1 MISIKKYSTK
11 YISLI
16 AFVVVYFV
24 GINISIAQN
33 NPTVLPKDSVASDSL
48 RFPFVNTKTG
58 GLYLNNP
65 KNAKETVEYDSKSN
79 SYIFTNK
86 IGEYNISNPYLM
98 NRKEYSD
105 FILNKSMQEYFKQ
118 KSDAMDPKKKKKSG
132 SDNLLPQFTIDSKF
146 FETIFG
152 GNTIEIIPQGFASI
166 DLGMLYQ
173 NIDNPQIPEEN
184 RSNLNFN
191 FDQRIQ
197 LSVIGKI
204 GKKLRLQTNYDTQA
218 TFNFQNQMKLEFT
231 GNDDDIVK
239 KIELGNVSLPVN
251 SSLIQGA
258 QSLFGVKTK
267 LQFGKTTV
275 TGVFSEQ
282 KSQTKTVTS
291 EGGATVNE
299 FEFYIDKYEANK
311 HYFFSQYFFDNYDVA
326 KKDYPFINSGINVT
340 RIEVWTTNRKAETE
354 NVRNIVGMMDLGE
367 SNPYNPN
374 VNPTGGSTYPDNAN
388 NSIDPKN
395 LPPGIRDISQV
406 ASSMPSGLNESS
418 DYVVL
423 ENARKLSPNEFT
435 FDPKLGHLS
444 LNQSLN
450 ADEVLGIAFQY
461 TVNGKTYQVGEF
473 SNDGIE
479 APQNIVVKLL
489 KSTITDVKLPTWDLM
504 MKNIY
509 AMGAY
514 QVSSEDFRLD
524 ILYANDKT
532 GVPLNYLSDSPVKDQ
547 ILLTVFNLDR
557 LNKNGDP
564 QPDGYFDFL
573 NGITIDS
580 KNGKIIFPSAQ
591 PFGEY
596 LRQKLAGDAAA
607 IDKYVFQELYDSTL
621 FVAQQQTQKNKFLL
635 KGKYKSEGGGG
646 IPLGAINVPRGSVKV
661 TSGGRTLTEGVD
673 YTVDYQ
679 LGRVKIINENII
691 ASGAPV
697 SVSLE
702 NNSAF
707 SLQTR
712 RFMGLNIE
720 HKFSDKFVM
729 GANILNLKEKP
740 LTQKVSYG
748 VEPVNNTVFGVNA
761 TFSDEAPYLSDFAS
775 AISFADSKVKSNIS
789 VTGEFAYLMPGSP
802 SGIDVTG
809 GSTSYIDD
817 FESAQILMD
826 IKSVSQWALASV
838 PQDPTLFPEAS
849 IEGIGSGIN
858 RANFSW
864 YIIDPLFYGN
874 SSITPQHIKD
884 DKEQLSQNSV
894 RRVYINEVFPET
906 EVPIG
911 SPTIIPMFDIAFYP
925 RERGMYNFDSNG
937 SNINADGTFNNPK
950 DRWGGI
956 TRALTTSNF
965 EESNIE
971 FLQIWM
977 MDPFEENST
986 STGGDFYFN
995 LGSVS
1000 EDILRDGRKSF
1011 ENGIPAD
1018 GNKNDLIETEWGLVP
1033 KNQSLLYSFDNNDD
1047 AVVAQDV
1054 GFNGMNSTDEANFY
1068 TDYMNKIKN
1077 VVTDAKAIGDINKDP
1092 ASDDFHHF
1100 RGTDFDNNKVSI
1112 LSRYKNYNG
1121 VEGNSRPASKSPESY
1136 PTAATTLP
1144 DVEDLNKDQSM
1155 NRTEA
1160 YFQYKLHLHPDM
1172 GIGDSYIVDKK
1183 VRSVLLA
1190 NGKRKNVTWYQFKIP
1205 LSQPEKT
1212 VGGISDFR
1220 SIRFVRMFM
1229 HNFEDSTIVR
1239 MAKLEF
1245 IRGEW
1250 RRYSKIFRDDIDEP
1264 IDGSANNN
1272 ITTFEVSAVN
1282 LEENS
1287 NRTPIPYVT
1296 PPGIEREKLF
1306 NQTQVQQQNE
1316 QSLSFIVNKLASG
1329 ESRSAFK
1336 NISIDL
1342 RRYSTL
1348 KMFAH
1353 LESRET
1359 STAVD
1364 DGELK
1369 LVIRMGS
1376 DFGDNYYQYSIPL
1389 KVTPWGSIINTDIW
1403 PLENE
1408 LNLDFTKW
1416 ENIKLDRNNTNA
1428 DRTRLFEKPDGKN
1441 SVGIKGN
1448 PSMANIRSIVIGI
1461 ESDENTVGERSA
1473 EMWVNEL
1480 RLSGFD
1486 ERGGWAA
1493 STSVNANFADL
1504 ADVSFSGSMSTIG
1517 FGSLEKGVSERA
1529 NEDVKRYDLATN
1541 VNIGK
1546 FAPNRW
1552 GLNIPMYYTQ
1562 SETFKDPE
1570 FDPLN
1575 PDITLKKSLESITD
1589 EAVKEE
1595 RLKMAQDHTKRT
1607 SLSFTNVRKERK
1619 GKDKPKIYDIENLSL
1634 SYSQSKTEHTNVNTE
1649 YFIDNTYK
1657 AGIQYNFNSKP
1668 KNYKPFKNWKFAKSS
1683 SWLNLIENTNIYLF
1697 PSKLSFQTDLSRRYN
1712 TEKYRNIESPD
1723 LKIDPLYN
1731 KNFMMNYG
1739 YAFTFDLTKNL
1750 KIDLTTRANN
1760 IVDEPFGAI
1769 DTSEKKDTIWT
1780 NVLAF
1785 GRPTHFHQRFNIGY
1799 KLPLKDI
1806 PALKWID
1813 VNFKYS
1819 ADFDW
1824 RAGSLAN
1831 RTVDLNLGNDLQNSN
1846 TVQFNGKLNFK
1857 KLYRQLGL
1865 KNGSSSKNRKSRKPG
1880 AKSSAKKSTSSAWDI
1895 PVGIITMVKD
1905 VTLSYSENNGTF
1917 LPGYLPEVGF
1927 FGQQNYNGGMAPSLA
1942 FMFGDQTDIRQ
1953 TAVLNG
1959 WLTTDTKLNTPY
1971 TNKHVEKISFK
1982 STLEPLPEL
1991 RIDLTATRNY
2001 SISHSEFFRY
2011 VDTDVPVD
2019 GFYSQNPFQN
2029 GNFNITFFT
2038 LFTSFSKSEQND
2050 SKTFNSLRANRQIVS
2065 NRLATDHYGN
2075 GSIPVDPETGY
2086 AKGFG
2091 PNSQQVLIPSF
2102 LAAYSGQ
2109 DASGISMSA
2118 TRDIPIPNWNITYNG
2133 LMRIDWFKSNFKNFT
2148 IGHGYRSAYSINAF
2162 TTNLQYSTDSDVTDK
2177 SGNFI
2182 GEYIYSNINLIE
2194 QFSPLI
2200 RIDMDFNT
2208 NISIKSEIKK
2218 DRTINLSMD
2227 NNMVTEVLGDEYIVG
2242 FGYRIKDLKF
2252 VIRSKG
2258 RKKTIKSDLNLKV
2271 DVSYRKNR
2279 TFIRDLNDSNTQV
2292 TGGQNMTSIKGS
2304 ADYALSKRL
2313 TLKVYYDQNVTK
2325 YALSTAFPTSNSRFG
2340 FSMRFNLGN

>member
-1 MISIKKYSTK
+1 LSLKLKYTTN
-11 YISLI
+11 YISLLFI
-16 AFVVVYFV
+16 VLVFFV
-24 GINISIAQN
+24 GFNSLHAQN
-33 NPTVLPKDSVASDSL
+33 VPTKFQADSVASDTL
-48 RFPFVNTKTG
+48 IYPFVNTKTG
-58 GLYLNNP
+58 GLYLNYP
-65 KNAKETVEYDSKSN
+65 KNVKETVIYDTKSN
-79 SYIFTNK
+79 SYISTKK

-105 FILNKSMQEYFKQ
+105 YVLNKSMQEYFRQ
-118 KSDAMDPKKKKKSG
+118 KSDALDPKKKKRNG

-184 RSNLNFN
+184 RSNFNFN

-267 LQFGKTTV
+267 LQFGKTTI

-282 KSQTKTVTS
+282 KSQTKTITS

-299 FEFYIDKYEANK
+299 FEFYIDNYEANK
-311 HYFFSQYFFDNYDVA
+311 HYFFSQYFFENYDIA
-326 KKDYPFINSGINVT
+326 IKDYPFINSGVNIT
-340 RIEVWTTNRKAETE
+340 RIEVWITNRKSETE

-374 VNPTGGSTYPDNAN
+374 VTPTGSPYPDNES
-388 NSIDPKN
+388 NSLDPKN
-395 LPPGIRDISQV
+395 LPSGVRDISKV
-406 ASSMPSGLNESS
+406 PSAMASLGLSESS

-423 ENARKLSPNEFT
+423 ENARKLTQNEFK
-435 FDPKLGHLS
+435 FDPRLGYIS

-461 TVNGKTYQVGEF
+461 THNGKTYQVGEF

-479 APQNIVVKLL
+479 SPQNIVVKLL

-514 QVSSEDFRLD
+514 QVSPDNFRLD

-532 GVPLNYLSDSPVKDQ
+532 GVPLNYLDDSPVKDK
-547 ILLTVFNLDR
+547 ILLSVFNLDR

-591 PFGEY
+591 PFGKY
-596 LRQKLAGDAAA
+596 LKSKLAGDAAA
-607 IDKYVFQELYDSTL
+607 IDKYVFQELYDSTK
-621 FVAQQQTQKNKFLL
+621 FVAQQQTRKNKFLL

-661 TSGGRTLTEGVD
+661 TSSGRTLVEGVD

-679 LGRVKIINENII
+679 LGRVKIINDNLTS
-691 ASGAPV
+691 SGAPV
-697 SVSLE
+697 QVSLE

-729 GANILNLKEKP
+729 EANMLNLKEKP

-748 VEPVNNTVFGVNA
+748 VEPVNNTVFGVSA

-775 AISFADSKVKSNIS
+775 MISFADRKVKSNIS

-826 IKSVSQWALASV
+826 IKSVSQWQLAST
-838 PQDPTLFPEAS
+838 PNDPSLFTEAS
-849 IEGIGSGIN
+849 IEGIGNGIN
-858 RANFSW
+858 RAKFSW
-864 YIIDPLFYGN
+864 YIIDPLFYGS
-874 SSITPQHIKD
+874 SSITPKHIQD
-884 DKEQLSQNSV
+884 DKDQLSSNSV

-911 SPTIIPMFDIAFYP
+911 SPTIIPMFDLAYYP
-925 RERGMYNFDSNG
+925 QERGMYNFDDIDVNT
-937 SNINADGTFNNPK
+937 DGTLRNPEA
-950 DRWGGI
+950 RWGGI

-971 FLQIWM
+971 YIQIWM
-977 MDPFEENST
+977 MDPFEEDPTN
-986 STGGDFYFN
+986 TGGDLYFN

-1018 GNKNDLIETEWGLVP
+1018 GNENDLIKTEWGFVP

-1047 AVVAQDV
+1047 AVLAQDI
-1054 GFNGMNSTDEANFY
+1054 GFNGMNSDKEATFY
-1068 TDYMNKIKN
+1068 TSYMNKVAG
-1077 VVTDAKAIGDINKDP
+1077 VVTDVNALADINNDP

-1100 RGTDFDNNKVSI
+1100 RGTDFDRDHVSI

-1121 VEGNSRPASKSPESY
+1121 VEGNSKPASKSPESY
-1136 PTAATTLP
+1136 PTASTTLP
-1144 DVEDLNKDQSM
+1144 DVEDLNKDQSLS
-1155 NRTEA
+1155 RTES
-1160 YFQYKLHLHPDM
+1160 YFQYKLKLDPNKM
-1172 GIGDSYIVDKK
+1172 EIGDSYIVDKK
-1183 VRSVLLA
+1183 VRNVLLA
-1190 NGKRKNVTWYQFKIP
+1190 NGKRKDVTWYQIKIP

-1212 VGGISDFR
+1212 IGGISDFR
-1220 SIRFVRMFM
+1220 SIRFIRMFM
-1229 HNFEDSTIVR
+1229 HGFKDSTIVR

-1250 RRYSKIFRDDIDEP
+1250 RRYNKMFDDDE
-1264 IDGSANNN
+1264 DKDFGMS
-1272 ITTFEVSAVN
+1272 TGTKFEVSAVN

-1296 PPGIEREKLF
+1296 PPGIDREKLF
-1306 NQTQVQQQNE
+1306 NQTQVQEQNE
-1316 QSLSFIVNKLASG
+1316 QSLSFIVDSLAPG

-1342 RRYSTL
+1342 RRYKTL

-1353 LESRET
+1353 LESREN
-1359 STAVD
+1359 STNVT

-1389 KVTPWGSIINTDIW
+1389 KVTPWGARIDSDIW
-1403 PLENE
+1403 PSENE
-1408 LNLDFTKW
+1408 LNLDFSKW
-1416 ENIKLDRNNTNA
+1416 EDVKLERNNNKQ
-1428 DRTRLFEKPDGKN
+1428 DRTRLYEKSDGKN
-1441 SVGIKGN
+1441 FVAIKGN
-1448 PSMANIRSIVIGI
+1448 PSMANIRSIVIGV
-1461 ESDENTVGERSA
+1461 ESDENTVGARYA
-1473 EMWVNEL
+1473 ELWVNEL

-1486 ERGGWAA
+1486 ERSGWAA
-1493 STSVNANFADL
+1493 AATVNANFADL
-1504 ADVSFSGSMSTIG
+1504 ADISLSGSMSTIG

-1529 NEDVKRYDLATN
+1529 NENVKRYDLATN
-1541 VNIGK
+1541 VNLGK
-1546 FAPNRW
+1546 FAPRRW
-1552 GLNIPMYYTQ
+1552 GLNVPMYYTQ

-1570 FDPLN
+1570 YDPLN
-1575 PDITLKKSLESITD
+1575 PDITLQKSLESISNESD
-1589 EAVKEE
+1589 KQKL
-1595 RLKMAQDHTKRT
+1595 LKIARDHTKRT
-1607 SLSFTNVRKERK
+1607 SVSFTNVRKERK
-1619 GKDKPKIYDIENLSL
+1619 GKGKPKIYDIENLSL
-1634 SYSQSKTEHTNVNTE
+1634 SYSQSKTEHTDVSTE

-1668 KNYKPFKNWKFAKSS
+1668 KNHKPFKNWKFAKSS
-1683 SWLNLIENTNIYLF
+1683 EWLNIIENTNIYLF
-1697 PSKLSFQTDLSRRYN
+1697 PSKLSFQTDMSRRYN
-1712 TEKYRNIESPD
+1712 TEKYRNIESPM

-1731 KNFMMNYG
+1731 KNFMMNYA

-1750 KIDLTTRANN
+1750 KIDLNTRANN

-1769 DTSEKKDTIWT
+1769 DTGEKRDSVWT
-1780 NVLAF
+1780 NVMSF
-1785 GRPTHFHQRFNIGY
+1785 GRPTHFHQSFNVGY
-1799 KLPLKDI
+1799 KLPLQDI

-1824 RAGSLAN
+1824 QAGSLAN
-1831 RTVDLNLGNDLQNSN
+1831 RTASLNLGNNLQNSN
-1846 TVQFNGKLNFK
+1846 TVQVNGKLNFK
-1857 KLYRQLGL
+1857 KLYRQLGIG
-1865 KNGSSSKNRKSRKPG
+1865 KKSSSKNRKSRKPG
-1880 AKSSAKKSTSSAWDI
+1880 AKKVTKSSSSAWDI
-1895 PVGIITMVKD
+1895 PVGVITMLKD
-1905 VTLSYSENNGTF
+1905 ITLSYSENNGTF

-1927 FGQQNYNGGMAPSLA
+1927 FGQQNYNGGMAPSLG

-1971 TNKHVEKISFK
+1971 TETHVEKISFK

-1991 RIDLTATRNY
+1991 RIDLTANRNY
-2001 SISHSEFFRY
+2001 AISHSEFFRY
-2011 VDTDVPVD
+2011 VKTDVPQE
-2019 GFYSQNPFQN
+2019 GFYSQNPYQN
-2029 GNFNITFFT
+2029 GNFNITYFT
-2038 LFTSFSKSEQND
+2038 LFTSFSKSEEND
-2050 SKTFNSLRANRQIVS
+2050 SKTFNSLRNNRQIVS
-2065 NRLATDHYGN
+2065 NRLATEHYGN
-2075 GSIPVDPETGY
+2075 NPIPVDPETGY
-2086 AKGFG
+2086 AKGYG

-2102 LAAYSGQ
+2102 LAAYSGEN
-2109 DASGISMSA
+2109 ANSITMSA
-2118 TRDIPIPNWNITYNG
+2118 TRDIPIPNWNVTYNG
-2133 LMRIDWFKSNFKNFT
+2133 LMRIGWFKTHFKNFT
-2148 IGHGYRSAYSINAF
+2148 LAHGYRSAYSINSF
-2162 TTNLQYSTDSDVTDK
+2162 TTNLQYTPHSDITDK
-2177 SGNFI
+2177 SGNYI
-2182 GEYIYSNINLIE
+2182 GEYIYSNINIIE
-2194 QFSPLI
+2194 AFSPLI
-2200 RIDMDFNT
+2200 RVDMDLNNNMSF
-2208 NISIKSEIKK
+2208 KSEVKK
-2218 DRTINLSMD
+2218 DRTVNLSMD
-2227 NNMVTEVLGDEYIVG
+2227 NNMVTEILGNEYIFG

-2252 VIRSKG
+2252 IIRSKG
-2258 RKKTIKSDLNLKV
+2258 RRRTIKSDLNLKF
-2271 DVSYRKNR
+2271 DVSYRMNR
-2279 TFIRDLNDSNTQV
+2279 TFIRDLNEDNTQV
-2292 TGGQNMTSIKGS
+2292 TGGQNMTSIKAS

-2313 TLKVYYDQNVTK
+2313 TLKLYYDQNLTK
-2325 YALSTAFPTSNSRFG
+2325 YALSTAFPTSNIRFG

>member
-1 MISIKKYSTK
+1 M
-11 YISLI
+11 
-16 AFVVVYFV
+16 FFV
-24 GINISIAQN
+24 GLNSLNAQN
-33 NPTVLPKDSVASDSL
+33 VPTKAQTDSVASDTL
-48 RFPFVNTKTG
+48 IYPFVNTKTG

-65 KNAKETVEYDSKSN
+65 KNAKETVDYDTKSN

-105 FILNKSMQEYFKQ
+105 YVLNKSMQEYFKQ
-118 KSDAMDPKKKKKSG
+118 KSDALDPKKKKQSG

-152 GNTIEIIPQGFASI
+152 GNTIEIIPQGYASI

-231 GNDDDIVK
+231 GNEDDIVK

-282 KSQTKTVTS
+282 KSQTKTITS
-291 EGGATVNE
+291 EGGSTVNE
-299 FEFYIDKYEANK
+299 FEFYIDNYEANK
-311 HYFFSQYFFDNYDVA
+311 HYYFSQYFFDNYDVA
-326 KKDYPFINSGINVT
+326 VKDYPFINSGINIT

-374 VNPTGGSTYPDNAN
+374 VTPSGSPFPDNES
-388 NSIDPKN
+388 NSLNPAS
-395 LPPGIRDISQV
+395 LPAGVRDISQV
-406 ASSMPSGLNESS
+406 PSAMSSIGLNESS

-423 ENARKLSPNEFT
+423 ENARKLTPNEFK
-435 FDPKLGHLS
+435 FDPRLGYIS

-461 TVNGKTYQVGEF
+461 TYNGKTYQVGEF

-514 QVSSEDFRLD
+514 QVSPDDFRLD

-532 GVPLNYLSDSPVKDQ
+532 GVPLNYLDDSPVKDQ

-580 KNGKIIFPSAQ
+580 KNGKIIFPAAQ
-591 PFGEY
+591 PFGKY
-596 LRQKLAGDAAA
+596 LENKLAGDAAA
-607 IDKYVFQELYDSTL
+607 IDKYVFQELYDSTK
-621 FVAQQQTQKNKFLL
+621 FVAQQQTRKNKFLL
-635 KGKYKSEGGGG
+635 KGKYKAEGGGG

-661 TSGGRTLTEGVD
+661 TSGGRTLVEGVD

-679 LGRVKIINENII
+679 LGRVKVINENLT

-720 HKFSDKFVM
+720 HKFNDKFVM
-729 GANILNLKEKP
+729 EANILNLKEKP

-748 VEPVNNTVFGVNA
+748 VEPVNNTVFGASA

-775 AISFADSKVKSNIS
+775 MISFADRKVKSNIS

-817 FESAQILMD
+817 FESAQITMD
-826 IKSVSQWALASV
+826 IKSVSQWQLAST
-838 PQDPTLFPEAS
+838 PNDPTLFPEAS
-849 IEGIGSGIN
+849 IEGIGNGIN
-858 RANFSW
+858 RARFSW
-864 YIIDPLFYGN
+864 YIIDPLFYG
-874 SSITPQHIKD
+874 SSAITPKHIQD
-884 DKEQLSQNSV
+884 DKDQLSQNSV

-911 SPTIIPMFDIAFYP
+911 SPTIIPMFDLAYYP
-925 RERGMYNFDSNG
+925 QERGMYNFDDT
-937 SNINADGTFNNPK
+937 NINPDGTLQKPE

-971 FLQIWM
+971 YIQIWM
-977 MDPFEENST
+977 MDPFAEDPNN
-986 STGGDFYFN
+986 TGGDLYFN
-995 LGSVS
+995 LGSIS

-1018 GNKNDLIETEWGLVP
+1018 GNTNDLIETEWGLVP

-1047 AVVAQDV
+1047 AVLVQDI
-1054 GFNGMNSTDEANFY
+1054 GFNGMNSTKEASFY
-1068 TDYMNKIKN
+1068 SAYMNKITGI
-1077 VVTDAKAIGDINKDP
+1077 VTDANALADINNDP
-1092 ASDDFHHF
+1092 ATDDFHHF
-1100 RGTDFDNNKVSI
+1100 RGTDFDNNQVSI

-1121 VEGNSRPASKSPESY
+1121 VEGNSKPASKSPESY
-1136 PTAATTLP
+1136 PTASTTLP
-1144 DVEDLNKDQSM
+1144 DVEDLNKDQSLS
-1155 NRTEA
+1155 RTES
-1160 YFQYKLHLHPDM
+1160 YFQYKLKLDPTNM
-1172 GIGDSYIVDKK
+1172 EIGESYIVDKK
-1183 VRSVLLA
+1183 ESSVLLA
-1190 NGKRKNVTWYQFKIP
+1190 NGKRKPVIWYQFKIP

-1212 VGGISDFR
+1212 IGGIADFR
-1220 SIRFVRMFM
+1220 SIRFIRMFM
-1229 HNFEDSTIVR
+1229 HGFKDSTVVR

-1250 RRYSKIFRDDIDEP
+1250 RRYNKMFDDDE
-1264 IDGSANNN
+1264 DLDFGM
-1272 ITTFEVSAVN
+1272 TGTKYEVSAVN

-1296 PPGIEREKLF
+1296 PPGIDREKLF

-1316 QSLSFIVNKLASG
+1316 QSLSFIVDSLAPG

-1336 NISIDL
+1336 NISVDL
-1342 RRYSTL
+1342 RRYKTL

-1353 LESRET
+1353 LESREH
-1359 STAVD
+1359 SAAVT

-1369 LVIRMGS
+1369 LVVRMGS

-1389 KVTPWGSIINTDIW
+1389 KVTPWGARIDTDIW
-1403 PLENE
+1403 PSENE

-1416 ENIKLDRNNTNA
+1416 EDIKLERNSNNS
-1428 DRTRLFEKPDGKN
+1428 DRTKLFERPDGKN
-1441 SVGIKGN
+1441 FVAVKGN
-1448 PSMANIRSIVIGI
+1448 PSMANIRSIVIGL
-1461 ESDENTVGERSA
+1461 ESSDNTIGARSA
-1473 EMWVNEL
+1473 ELWVNEL
-1480 RLSGFD
+1480 RLTGFD

-1493 STSVNANFADL
+1493 AATVNANFADL

-1541 VNIGK
+1541 VNLGK
-1546 FAPNRW
+1546 FAPQRW

-1562 SETFKDPE
+1562 TETFKDPE
-1570 FDPLN
+1570 YNPLN
-1575 PDITLKKSLESITD
+1575 PDITLQKSLENVSSESD
-1589 EAVKEE
+1589 KQKL
-1595 RLKMAQDHTKRT
+1595 LKIAQDHTKRT
-1607 SLSFTNVRKERK
+1607 SVSFTNVRKERK
-1619 GKDKPKIYDIENLSL
+1619 GKKKPKIYDVENLSV
-1634 SYSQSKTEHTNVNTE
+1634 SYSQSKTEHTDVNTE

-1683 SWLNLIENTNIYLF
+1683 EWLNLVENTNVYLF
-1697 PSKLSFQTDLSRRYN
+1697 PSKLSFQTDMSRRYN
-1712 TEKYRNIESPD
+1712 TEKYRNIESPQ

-1731 KNFMMNYG
+1731 KNFMMNYA
-1739 YAFTFDLTKNL
+1739 YSFTFDLTKNL
-1750 KIDLTTRANN
+1750 KIDLSTRANN

-1769 DTSEKKDTIWT
+1769 DTGEKRDTIWT
-1780 NVLAF
+1780 NVMSF

-1799 KLPLKDI
+1799 KLPLQDI

-1824 RAGSLAN
+1824 QAGSLAN
-1831 RTVDLNLGNDLQNSN
+1831 RTEDLNLGNNLQNSN
-1846 TVQFNGKLNFK
+1846 TVQLNGKLNFK
-1857 KLYRQLGL
+1857 KLYSQLGIG
-1865 KNGSSSKNRKSRKPG
+1865 KKSSSKNRKSRKPG
-1880 AKSSAKKSTSSAWDI
+1880 AKTTAKPTSSAWDI
-1895 PVGIITMVKD
+1895 PVGILTMIKD
-1905 VTLSYSENNGTF
+1905 VTMSYSENNGTF

-1927 FGQQNYNGGMAPSLA
+1927 FGQQNYNGRMAPSLG

-1971 TNKHVEKISFK
+1971 TETHVEKISFK

-1991 RIDLTATRNY
+1991 RIDLTASRNY
-2001 SISHSEFFRY
+2001 AISHSEFYRY
-2011 VDTDVPVD
+2011 VKTDVPQE
-2019 GFYSQNPFQN
+2019 GFYSQNPYQN

-2038 LFTSFSKSEQND
+2038 LLTSFSKSEEYE
-2050 SKTFNSLRANRQIVS
+2050 SKTFNSLRANRQVVS
-2065 NRLATDHYGN
+2065 NRLATDYYGDN
-2075 GSIPVDPETGY
+2075 PIPVDPETGY
-2086 AKGFG
+2086 AKGYG

-2109 DASGISMSA
+2109 DASSITMSA
-2118 TRDIPIPNWNITYNG
+2118 TRDIPIPNWNVTYNG
-2133 LMRIDWFKSNFKNFT
+2133 LMRIGWFKTNFKNFT
-2148 IGHGYRSAYSINAF
+2148 IAHGYRSAYSINSF
-2162 TTNLQYSTDSDVTDK
+2162 TTNLQYSPDSDITDK

-2182 GEYIYSNINLIE
+2182 GEFIYSNINMIE
-2194 QFSPLI
+2194 AFSPLI
-2200 RIDMDFNT
+2200 RVDMDLNNNMSF
-2208 NISIKSEIKK
+2208 KSEIKK
-2218 DRTINLSMD
+2218 DRTVNLSMD
-2227 NNMVTEVLGDEYIVG
+2227 NNMVTEILGDEYVVG

-2252 VIRSKG
+2252 IIRSKG
-2258 RKKTIKSDLNLKV
+2258 RRRTIKSDLNLKV

-2279 TFIRDLNDSNTQV
+2279 TFIRNLSEDNTQV
-2292 TGGQNMTSIKGS
+2292 TGGQNMTSIKAS

-2313 TLKVYYDQNVTK
+2313 TLKLYYDQNLTK
-2325 YALSTAFPTSNSRFG
+2325 YALSTAFPTSNTRFG

>member
-1 MISIKKYSTK
+1 M
-11 YISLI
+11 
-16 AFVVVYFV
+16 FFV
-24 GINISIAQN
+24 GFNNLYAQKVPTKAQSDSIATDTLKYPFAN
-33 NPTVLPKDSVASDSL
+33 N
-48 RFPFVNTKTG
+48 KTG

-65 KNAKETVEYDSKSN
+65 KNVKDKVEYDAKNS
-79 SYIFTNK
+79 SYIFTKK
-86 IGEYNISNPYLM
+86 IGDYNISNPYLM

-105 FILNKSMQEYFKQ
+105 YVLNKSMREYFKE
-118 KSDAMDPKKKKKSG
+118 KADALDPKKNKRG
-132 SDNLLPQFTIDSKF
+132 ASDNLLPQFTIDSKF

-173 NIDNPQIPEEN
+173 NIDNPQIPEDN

-231 GNDDDIVK
+231 GNEDDIVK
-239 KIELGNVSLPVN
+239 KIELGNVSLPIN

-291 EGGATVNE
+291 EGGATVND
-299 FEFYIDKYEANK
+299 FEFYIDNYEANK
-311 HYFFSQYFFDNYDVA
+311 HYFFSQYFFENYDTA
-326 KKDYPFINSGINVT
+326 LKDYPFINSGISVT
-340 RIEVWTTNRKAETE
+340 RIEVWITNRRASTE

-367 SNPYNPN
+367 SNPFNPN
-374 VNPTGGSTYPDNAN
+374 VSPTGSNPYPDNGN

-406 ASSMPSGLNESS
+406 SSSMPAGLHESS

-423 ENARKLSPNEFT
+423 ENARKLTPNEFK
-435 FDPKLGHLS
+435 FDKRLGYIS

-461 TVNGKTYQVGEF
+461 TINGKTYQVGEF
-473 SNDGIE
+473 SNDGID

-489 KSTITDVKLPTWDLM
+489 KSTITDIKLPTWDLM

-514 QVSSEDFRLD
+514 QVSATDFRLD

-532 GVPLNYLSDSPVKDQ
+532 GVPLNYLSDSPVKDKV
-547 ILLTVFNLDR
+547 LLSVFNLDR

-580 KNGKIIFPSAQ
+580 KNGKIIFPAAQ
-591 PFGEY
+591 PFGSY
-596 LRQKLAGDAAA
+596 LKKQLAGDAAA
-607 IDKYVFQELYDSTL
+607 IDKYVFQELYDSTK
-621 FVAQQQTQKNKFLL
+621 FVAQQQTRKNKFLL

-661 TSGGRTLTEGVD
+661 TSGGRTLVEGVD

-679 LGRVKIINENII
+679 LGRVKIINDNLIS
-691 ASGAPV
+691 SGAPV
-697 SVSLE
+697 QVSLE

-729 GANILNLKEKP
+729 EANILNLSEKP

-748 VEPVNNTVFGVNA
+748 VEPVNNTVFGVSA
-761 TFSDEAPYLSDFAS
+761 TYTDEAPYLSDFAS
-775 AISFADSKVKSNIS
+775 MISFADSKVKSNIS

-809 GSTSYIDD
+809 GSTSYVDD

-826 IKSVSQWALASV
+826 IKNAPQWQIAST
-838 PQDPTLFPEAS
+838 PAEIDKS
-849 IEGIGSGIN
+849 DGITNGFG
-858 RANFSW
+858 RAKIAW
-864 YIIDPLFYGN
+864 YTIDPLFYGN
-874 SSITPQHIKD
+874 SSITPKHIQD
-884 DKEQLSQNSV
+884 DKDQLSDDRV

-911 SPTIIPMFDIAFYP
+911 SPSIIPTLDLAYYP
-925 RERGMYNFDSNG
+925 QERGMYNFDDN
-937 SNINADGTFNNPK
+937 NVNADGTLENPES
-950 DRWGGI
+950 RWGGI
-956 TRALTTSNF
+956 TKAITTSNF

-971 FLQIWM
+971 YIQIWM
-977 MDPFEENST
+977 MDPFSEEPNRID
-986 STGGDFYFN
+986 GGDMYFN
-995 LGSVS
+995 LGSIS
-1000 EDILRDGRKSF
+1000 EDILRDGRKGF

-1018 GNKNDLIETEWGLVP
+1018 GNPNELIQTDWGFVP
-1033 KNQSLLYSFDNNDD
+1033 KNQSLIYSFDNNDD
-1047 AVVAQDV
+1047 AVLAQDV
-1054 GFNGMNSTDEANFY
+1054 GFNGMNSTREATFY
-1068 TDYMNKIKN
+1068 SNYISHLQAKITDPVAMSKIN
-1077 VVTDAKAIGDINKDP
+1077 EDP

-1100 RGTDFDNNKVSI
+1100 RGTTFDNNKVSI
-1112 LSRYKNYNG
+1112 LDRYKNYNG
-1121 VEGNSRPASKSPESY
+1121 VEGNSKPASKSPENY
-1136 PTAATTLP
+1136 PTASSTKP
-1144 DVEDLNKDQSM
+1144 DVEDLNLDQSLS
-1155 NRTEA
+1155 RTES
-1160 YFQYKLHLHPDM
+1160 YFQYRISLRPSDM
-1172 GIGDSYIVDKK
+1172 NVGSNYIVDKK
-1183 VRSVLLA
+1183 ERNVLLA
-1190 NGKRKNVTWYQFKIP
+1190 NGKRKTVIWYQFKIP
-1205 LSQPEKT
+1205 LSQPDK
-1212 VGGISDFR
+1212 VIGSIRDFR
-1220 SIRFVRMFM
+1220 SIRFIRMFM
-1229 HNFEDSTIVR
+1229 KDFSTPIVVR

-1250 RRYSKIFRDDIDEP
+1250 RRYSKVFRDDEDEP
-1264 IDGSANNN
+1264 IDKVVSNAN
-1272 ITTFEVSAVN
+1272 TRFEVTAVN

-1287 NRTPIPYVT
+1287 HRTPIPYVT

-1316 QSLSFIVNKLASG
+1316 QSLSYIVDNLEPG

-1342 RRYSTL
+1342 RRYGTL
-1348 KMFAH
+1348 KMFTH
-1353 LESRET
+1353 LEDRNQSGT
-1359 STAVD
+1359 SPVQ

-1389 KVTPWGSIINTDIW
+1389 KVTPFGAIIDTDIW
-1403 PLENE
+1403 PSENE
-1408 LNLDFTKW
+1408 LNLDFSKW
-1416 ENIKLDRNNTNA
+1416 ENIKLDRNKNNF
-1428 DRTRLFEKPDGKN
+1428 DRTRLFELPDGKN
-1441 SVGIKGN
+1441 LVGVKGN
-1448 PSMANIRSIVIGI
+1448 PNMANIRSIVIGI
-1461 ESDENTVGERSA
+1461 ESEKHTVGERSA
-1473 EMWVNEL
+1473 EMWINEL
-1480 RLSGFD
+1480 RLTGFD
-1486 ERGGWAA
+1486 ERSGWAA
-1493 STSVNANFADL
+1493 AGTVNANFADL

-1529 NEDVKRYDLATN
+1529 NENIKRYDLATN
-1541 VNIGK
+1541 VNLGK
-1546 FAPNRW
+1546 FAPRRW
-1552 GLNIPMYYTQ
+1552 GINIPMYYTQ

-1570 FDPLN
+1570 YDPLN
-1575 PDITLKKSLESITD
+1575 PDITLEKSLNSLASDAEK
-1589 EAVKEE
+1589 EA
-1595 RLKMAQDHTKRT
+1595 RLKMARDHTKRT

-1619 GKDKPKIYDIENLSL
+1619 GKGKPKIYDIENISL

-1657 AGIQYNFNSKP
+1657 GGIQYNYNSKP
-1668 KNYKPFKNWKFAKSS
+1668 KNYKPFKNWKFVKSTD
-1683 SWLNLIENTNIYLF
+1683 WLDLIENTNVYLF
-1697 PSKLSFQTDLSRRYN
+1697 PSKLSFQTDVSRRFN
-1712 TEKYRNIESPD
+1712 TEKYRNIESPQ
-1723 LKIDPLYN
+1723 LKIEPLYN
-1731 KNFMMNYG
+1731 KNFMMNYA
-1739 YAFTFDLTKNL
+1739 YSFTFDLTKNL
-1750 KIDLTTRANN
+1750 KIDLSTRANN
-1760 IVDEPFGAI
+1760 VVDEPIGAI
-1769 DTSEKKDTIWT
+1769 DTGEKRDSIWT

-1799 KLPLKDI
+1799 RLPLKDI
-1806 PALKWID
+1806 PALKWVD

-1824 RAGSLAN
+1824 QGGSLAT
-1831 RTVDLNLGNDLQNSN
+1831 RTAGLNLGNNLQNSN

-1865 KNGSSSKNRKSRKPG
+1865 GKNSSSSKRKSRKPG
-1880 AKSSAKKSTSSAWDI
+1880 AKKTTKSSSSVWDV
-1895 PVGIITMVKD
+1895 PVGIITMIKD

-1927 FGQQNYNGGMAPSLA
+1927 FGQQNYNGTMAPSLG

-1959 WLTTDTKLNTPY
+1959 WLTTDTKLNTPF
-1971 TNKHVEKISFK
+1971 TTTHVEKITFR

-1991 RIDLTATRNY
+1991 RIDLTANRNY
-2001 SISHSEFFRY
+2001 SIAHSEFFRY

-2019 GFYSQNPFQN
+2019 GFYSQNPYQN

-2038 LFTSFSKSEQND
+2038 LFTSFSKSEEND

-2065 NRLATDHYGN
+2065 NRLAVDHYGN
-2075 GSIPVDPETGY
+2075 KPIPVDPTTGY
-2086 AKGFG
+2086 AKGYG

-2102 LAAYSGQ
+2102 LAAYSGA
-2109 DASGISMSA
+2109 DAGSVSMSA
-2118 TRDIPIPNWNITYNG
+2118 TRDIPIPNWSITYNG
-2133 LMRIDWFKSNFKNFT
+2133 LMRIGWFKSHFKNFT

-2162 TTNLQYSTDSDVTDK
+2162 TTNLGYSDDSDVIDN

-2182 GEYIYSNINLIE
+2182 GEYLYSNINLIE
-2194 QFSPLI
+2194 AFSPLI
-2200 RIDMDFNT
+2200 RIDMDLNNNMSF
-2208 NISIKSEIKK
+2208 KSEIKK
-2218 DRTINLSMD
+2218 DRTVNLSMD
-2227 NNMVTEVLGDEYIVG
+2227 NNMVTEILGNEYIIG
-2242 FGYRIKDLKF
+2242 FGYRIKELKF
-2252 VIRSKG
+2252 TVRSKG
-2258 RKKTIKSDLNLKV
+2258 RRRTIKSDLNLKV
-2271 DVSYRKNR
+2271 DVSYRMNR
-2279 TFIRDLNDSNTQV
+2279 TFIRDLSEDNTQV
-2292 TGGQNMTSIKGS
+2292 TGGQNMTSIKAS

-2313 TLKVYYDQNVTK
+2313 TLKLYYDQNLTK
-2325 YALSTAFPTSNSRFG
+2325 YALSTAFPTSNTRFG
-2340 FSMRFNLGN
+2340 FNMRFNLGN